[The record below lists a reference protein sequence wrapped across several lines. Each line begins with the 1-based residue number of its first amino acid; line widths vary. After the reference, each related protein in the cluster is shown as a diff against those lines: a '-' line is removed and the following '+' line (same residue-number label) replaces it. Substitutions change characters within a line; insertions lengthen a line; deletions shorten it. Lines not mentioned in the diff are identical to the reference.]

1 MKTVDIYEIGEE
13 VYIRARVDDII
24 IENGEPK
31 YKVSPEA
38 AAESLA
44 HKYSHTELKPVPVP
58 KKSTEGENEESVDIN
73 KALGQMACKS

>member
-13 VYIRARVDDII
+13 VYIKARVDDII

-44 HKYSHTELKPVPVP
+44 HKYSHIELKPVPP
-58 KKSTEGENEESVDIN
+58 KKPMDEES
-73 KALGQMACKS
+73 

>member
-13 VYIRARVDDII
+13 VYIKARVDDII

-38 AAESLA
+38 AAESLS
-44 HKYSHTELKPVPVP
+44 HKYSHTELKPVPTL
-58 KKSTEGENEESVDIN
+58 KKEDELAS
-73 KALGQMACKS
+73 

>member
-1 MKTVDIYEIGEE
+1 MRTIDIYEIGEE
-13 VYIRARVDDII
+13 VLIKARIDDIV

-44 HKYSHTELKPVPVP
+44 HKYTHTELRPVP
-58 KKSTEGENEESVDIN
+58 KKPYEGEERELS
-73 KALGQMACKS
+73 

>member
-1 MKTVDIYEIGEE
+1 MRTVDIYEIGEE
-13 VYIRARVDDII
+13 VYIKARVDDIM

-44 HKYSHTELKPVPVP
+44 HKYLHTELKPVPML
-58 KKSTEGENEESVDIN
+58 KKEDEETAS
-73 KALGQMACKS
+73 

>member
-13 VYIRARVDDII
+13 VYIKARVDDII

-38 AAESLA
+38 AAESLP
-44 HKYSHTELKPVPVP
+44 HKYLHTELKPVPTL
-58 KKSTEGENEESVDIN
+58 KKEDEPAS
-73 KALGQMACKS
+73 

>member
-1 MKTVDIYEIGEE
+1 MRTVDIYEIGEE
-13 VYIRARVDDII
+13 VLIKARIDDII

-44 HKYSHTELKPVPVP
+44 HKYTHSELKPVPP
-58 KKSTEGENEESVDIN
+58 KKQDKEES
-73 KALGQMACKS
+73 

>member
-1 MKTVDIYEIGEE
+1 MRTVDIYEIGEQ

-44 HKYSHTELKPVPVP
+44 HKYTHGELRPLPEAP
-58 KKSTEGENEESVDIN
+58 KRNTIEDDGK
-73 KALGQMACKS
+73 

>member
-1 MKTVDIYEIGEE
+1 MRTVDIYEIGEE
-13 VYIRARVDDII
+13 VLIKARVDDIT

-44 HKYSHTELKPVPVP
+44 HKYTHTELRPIP
-58 KKSTEGENEESVDIN
+58 KKPYEGTKTEERNFR
-73 KALGQMACKS
+73 K

>member
-1 MKTVDIYEIGEE
+1 MRTVDIYEIGEQ

-38 AAESLA
+38 AAESLP
-44 HKYSHTELKPVPVP
+44 HKYTHGELKPVTDLP
-58 KKSTEGENEESVDIN
+58 KKGATDTTEDDG
-73 KALGQMACKS
+73 K

>member
-13 VYIRARVDDII
+13 VYINARVDDII

-44 HKYSHTELKPVPVP
+44 HKYSHTELKPVPTL
-58 KKSTEGENEESVDIN
+58 KKEDES
-73 KALGQMACKS
+73 AS